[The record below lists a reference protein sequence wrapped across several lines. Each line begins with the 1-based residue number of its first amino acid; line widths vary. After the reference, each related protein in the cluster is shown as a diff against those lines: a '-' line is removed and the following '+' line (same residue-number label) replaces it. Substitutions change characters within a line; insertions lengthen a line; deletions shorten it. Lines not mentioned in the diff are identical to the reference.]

1 MIRRAP
7 RYTRTDKLFPYTTRF
22 RSLAREHGGDTLG
35 ITTRQTFQ
43 LQWVLKGS
51 LRPIIRGLHDTLLDT
66 VAACG
71 DDSRGVMCTADP
83 QSSQFHAEVAVM
95 AKRVSDHVIPKTRA
109 YHEIWYG
116 GERVASS
123 ELEEPFYGRTYMPRK
138 FTIGFSSA
146 ENTAELQ

>member
-83 QSSQFHAEVAVM
+83 QSSQCHAEVAAM
-95 AKRVSDHVIPKTRA
+95 AKRVSDQVIPQTRD
-109 YHEIWYG
+109 YHEVVYSCEHLYSYVM
-116 GERVASS
+116 ERPFHVPTIFPPKFHV
-123 ELEEPFYGRTYMPRK
+123 ELPPPPSHT
-138 FTIGFSSA
+138 
-146 ENTAELQ
+146 